1 MSADSTRTTQASAD
15 DRTGHARKTVRARGT
30 PGLVAERSVLDGRRA
45 TRARRRAARDAPRCC
60 GDGPSPQRI
69 GNGISDYFGQ
79 SKVQFAFKL
88 SQIISYI
95 EIKTAPRA
103 RIHPGQEGNPIEFP
117 NLFFGI
123 YIIKFINATYIIFP
137 DDIYNASNQ
146 HCGFRIS

>member
-1 MSADSTRTTQASAD
+1 M
-15 DRTGHARKTVRARGT
+15 
-30 PGLVAERSVLDGRRA
+30 
-45 TRARRRAARDAPRCC
+45 
-60 GDGPSPQRI
+60 I
-69 GNGISDYFGQ
+69 
-79 SKVQFAFKL
+79 
-88 SQIISYI
+88 QIISYI

>member
-1 MSADSTRTTQASAD
+1 MSADSIRTTQASAD
-15 DRTGHARKTVRARGT
+15 DRTGHARKTVRARGA

-45 TRARRRAARDAPRCC
+45 ARGAPRCC

>member
-1 MSADSTRTTQASAD
+1 MSADSIRTTQASAD
-15 DRTGHARKTVRARGT
+15 DRTGHARKTVRARGA

-45 TRARRRAARDAPRCC
+45 ARGAPRCC

-95 EIKTAPRA
+95 GIKTAPRA
-103 RIHPGQEGNPIEFP
+103 RIHPGQEVNPIEFP

-123 YIIKFINATYIIFP
+123 YIIKFINAAYIIFP

>member
-15 DRTGHARKTVRARGT
+15 DRTGHARKTVRARGA

-45 TRARRRAARDAPRCC
+45 ARGAPRCC

-103 RIHPGQEGNPIEFP
+103 RIHP
-117 NLFFGI
+117 
-123 YIIKFINATYIIFP
+123 
-137 DDIYNASNQ
+137 
-146 HCGFRIS
+146 

>member
-1 MSADSTRTTQASAD
+1 M
-15 DRTGHARKTVRARGT
+15 
-30 PGLVAERSVLDGRRA
+30 
-45 TRARRRAARDAPRCC
+45 
-60 GDGPSPQRI
+60 
-69 GNGISDYFGQ
+69 
-79 SKVQFAFKL
+79 

-123 YIIKFINATYIIFP
+123 YIIKFINAAYIIFP
-137 DDIYNASNQ
+137 DDTYNASNQ

>member
-15 DRTGHARKTVRARGT
+15 DRTGHARKTVRARGA

-45 TRARRRAARDAPRCC
+45 ARGAPRCC

-123 YIIKFINATYIIFP
+123 YIIKFINAAYIILP